1 VFLIFGCSDEQSCQ
15 LCQAPS
21 ESQGG
26 PYHSKDDGQVQ
37 WVPVKVVGESGFVG
51 SKQKFLGQSTGVP
64 FLCIWVCLA
73 CDEEHEWV
81 FFCASG
87 GALSL

>member
-1 VFLIFGCSDEQSCQ
+1 VFLILGCSDEQSCQ

-73 CDEEHEWV
+73 CEEHEWV
-81 FFCASG
+81 FFSVHLEG
-87 GALSL
+87 R